1 MNIFFFGGSS
11 FVSQDLIGNLDK
23 KFNVHCASRKR
34 SKKKNIYY
42 FDLNK
47 KNKEFYKKIKKI
59 DYLFFFASL
68 VPIEES
74 KSTWED
80 CRKTNVHGLIDL
92 LKNIKLP
99 IKKIILSS
107 SCSLYGNKKK
117 IFNEKSYLEPSS
129 GYALSKLFQENI
141 IRVFC
146 LKNNIKFLV
155 YRLGYV
161 YGNNIK
167 KKRLVARMLLNHQK
181 NKKFNIY
188 NKNLN
193 LNLIHT
199 KDVSALI
206 MKTFKRAEGIFNLT
220 SKNVVTIKKFND
232 ILICKKVFKNNI
244 SNNYSSKKIFNKFP
258 NLKLLKLEA
267 RIKQFKNEN

>member
-1 MNIFFFGGSS
+1 
-11 FVSQDLIGNLDK
+11 
-23 KFNVHCASRKR
+23 
-34 SKKKNIYY
+34 
-42 FDLNK
+42 
-47 KNKEFYKKIKKI
+47 
-59 DYLFFFASL
+59 
-68 VPIEES
+68 
-74 KSTWED
+74 
-80 CRKTNVHGLIDL
+80 
-92 LKNIKLP
+92 
-99 IKKIILSS
+99 
-107 SCSLYGNKKK
+107 
-117 IFNEKSYLEPSS
+117 
-129 GYALSKLFQENI
+129 
-141 IRVFC
+141 
-146 LKNNIKFLV
+146 
-155 YRLGYV
+155 
-161 YGNNIK
+161 
-167 KKRLVARMLLNHQK
+167 MLLNHQK

-232 ILICKKVFKNNI
+232 ILIGKKVFKNNI

>member
-23 KFNVHCASRKR
+23 KFNVHCSSRKR
-34 SKKKNIYY
+34 SNKKNIYY

-47 KNKEFYKKIKKI
+47 KNREFYKKIKKI

-161 YGNNIK
+161 YGNNMK

-206 MKTFKRAEGIFNLT
+206 MKTFRQAEGIFNLT

-232 ILICKKVFKNNI
+232 ILIGKKVFKNNI
-244 SNNYSSKKIFNKFP
+244 SNNYSPKKIFSKFP